1 MIGTIVTPPFNY
13 EEWGWFFE
21 IYLKKGEGAD
31 FSHKKDGIV
40 KIGCFFIEEGGV
52 SHIFLRVFGVCVCVC
67 FFFFIYTISISLLC
81 ISQKEFSF
89 TESNQQTYDFYKWVI
104 FEKQRLWNSVRYAF
118 DISKLFIQ
126 YNTQLLWVHNSF
138 C

>member
-1 MIGTIVTPPFNY
+1 MAVDVILTLHCALVLLDKKTLPKKLSNTQNIMIGTIVTPPFNY

-67 FFFFIYTISISLLC
+67 VCVFFS
-81 ISQKEFSF
+81 
-89 TESNQQTYDFYKWVI
+89 
-104 FEKQRLWNSVRYAF
+104 
-118 DISKLFIQ
+118 LFIPF
-126 YNTQLLWVHNSF
+126 LLACFVFHRKSLVLLNQINRHMTSTSE
-138 C
+138 